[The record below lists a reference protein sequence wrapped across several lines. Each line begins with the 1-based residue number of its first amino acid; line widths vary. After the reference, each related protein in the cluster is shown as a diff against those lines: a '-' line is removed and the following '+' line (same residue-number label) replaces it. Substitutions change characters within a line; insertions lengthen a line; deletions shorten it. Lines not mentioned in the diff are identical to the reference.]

1 LKPREFERTLTFNA
15 KRRGKQKGRGF
26 WRFGAELGV
35 PQNYSRQSTQ
45 TNQKGE
51 NVAIQEKTVKY
62 AKELDD
68 VGVLLVSLVETIK
81 EKKDVT
87 SNVDEL
93 IAAINGIDQ
102 VDDEIRE
109 NLRVAMQT
117 MGYRL
122 MEIPAILFAPKA
134 VPVPA

>member
-1 LKPREFERTLTFNA
+1 
-15 KRRGKQKGRGF
+15 
-26 WRFGAELGV
+26 
-35 PQNYSRQSTQ
+35 
-45 TNQKGE
+45 
-51 NVAIQEKTVKY
+51 VAIQEKTVKY